1 MICALAHPPAE
12 IDVSLNT
19 ESIAYAL
26 TGKPHESRQLIVPSL
41 LGFQREA
48 GMVENDHVSK

>member
-12 IDVSLNT
+12 IDVSVNT

-26 TGKPHESRQLIVPSL
+26 TSLPIVSY
-41 LGFQREA
+41 
-48 GMVENDHVSK
+48 NDGPDLRP

>member
-19 ESIAYAL
+19 ELIAYAL
-26 TGKPHESRQLIVPSL
+26 TSRTKRVIGPAHSI
-41 LGFQREA
+41 A
-48 GMVENDHVSK
+48 K

>member
-1 MICALAHPPAE
+1 MICALAPPPAE

-26 TGKPHESRQLIVPSL
+26 TQ
-41 LGFQREA
+41 
-48 GMVENDHVSK
+48 NDRSYF